1 VKVSVVMPTK
11 DRAELIEG
19 ALQAILANT
28 FRDFELILVD
38 QGRGHGAAD
47 IADRLGQTDRRVR
60 TIRDTG
66 IGASRAR
73 NLGAGA
79 GTGEI
84 IAFIDDD
91 CVARPDWLQGIV
103 AAFDAQPDAGVACA
117 RVTPAPC
124 DPRDGFIVGYAPSTT
139 RRRLSGRMGKLFDS
153 GISANMA
160 FRRRAFEQI
169 GGFDE
174 MLGPGGYFVAMED
187 QEATYRVLGAGYSL
201 LQVPEAEVVH
211 YGLRDWDSGSRL
223 IRRTY
228 VAIAASYMKH
238 ARMGDPV
245 AMLLLLQQG
254 WLATLNLLQHVL
266 ARRKPLGLGRMA
278 ALFIGVRRSF
288 DLDVDAGRA
297 LYRARA

>member
-1 VKVSVVMPTK
+1 MRVGVVMPTK

-19 ALQAILANT
+19 ALRAILANSFT
-28 FRDFELILVD
+28 DFELVLVD
-38 QGRGHGAAD
+38 QGRDHQAAD
-47 IADRLGQTDRRVR
+47 IADQLAQTDSRVR
-60 TIRDTG
+60 AIRDTG

-73 NLGAGA
+73 NLGAA
-79 GTGEI
+79 ASRGEI

-91 CVARPDWLQGIV
+91 CVARPDWLQAIV
-103 AAFDAQPDAGVACA
+103 DAFDAHPDAGVACA

-124 DPRDGFIVGYAPSTT
+124 DPRDGFIVGYEPS
-139 RRRLSGRMGKLFDS
+139 RRKRLSGRMGKLFDS

-160 FRRRAFEQI
+160 FRRSAFQQI

-174 MLGPGGYFVAMED
+174 QLGPGGYFVAMED
-187 QEATYRVLGAGYSL
+187 QEATYRVLGAGYAL
-201 LQVPEAEVVH
+201 LQVGEAEVVH

-228 VAIAASYMKH
+228 VAIAAAYMKH
-238 ARMGDPV
+238 VRMGDPV

-254 WLATLNLLQHVL
+254 WLATLNLVQHAV

-278 ALFIGVRRSF
+278 ALFVGLRRSF
-288 DLDVDAGRA
+288 DLEIDADRV
-297 LYRARA
+297 LYRARG